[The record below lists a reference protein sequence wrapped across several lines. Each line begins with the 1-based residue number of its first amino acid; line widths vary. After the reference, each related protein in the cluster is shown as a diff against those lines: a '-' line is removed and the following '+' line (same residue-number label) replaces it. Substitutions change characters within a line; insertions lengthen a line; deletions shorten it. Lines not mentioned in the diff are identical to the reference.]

1 MLEVGAES
9 RRIFKIVIIEELI
22 KDRREEILRIAARHG
37 AHNVRVF
44 GSVVRGEARP
54 DSDVDFLVDM
64 DPGRT
69 LLDMGGLVMELREIL
84 GREVDVVTERGL
96 KARIRD
102 RIIKEASP
110 L

>member
-1 MLEVGAES
+1 MELGAES
-9 RRIFKIVIIEELI
+9 RRIFEIVTIEELI

-102 RIIKEASP
+102 RIIKEAAP

>member
-1 MLEVGAES
+1 LEVGAES
-9 RRIFKIVIIEELI
+9 RRIFKIVTIEELI
-22 KDRREEILRIAARHG
+22 KHRREEILRIAARHG

-69 LLDMGGLVMELREIL
+69 LLDMGGLLMELREIL